1 MYERIRQR
9 LPFCIT
15 KVYEVA
21 TPRKR
26 PSTKDRSSKA
36 SLAEVTQDAVAGR
49 FKQARTS
56 LGLTQAD
63 VVRETGRSKDY
74 ISKVE
79 RGVLGL
85 SLPMLCYLH
94 SKGINLNWLISGQG
108 DERVAMIEGNRKVS
122 AKDIDEAFKVLRKAV
137 GTARI

>member
-1 MYERIRQR
+1 M
-9 LPFCIT
+9 
-15 KVYEVA
+15 A

-26 PSTKDRSSKA
+26 PSTKGRSSKE
-36 SLAEVTQDAVAGR
+36 SPAEVTQDAVAGR
-49 FKQARTS
+49 FKQARLG

-122 AKDIDEAFKVLRKAV
+122 AKDIDEAFRILRRAL
-137 GTARI
+137 RP

>member
-26 PSTKDRSSKA
+26 PSAKSRSSKA

-74 ISKVE
+74 VSKVE

-85 SLPMLCYLH
+85 SLSMLCYLH
-94 SKGINLNWLISGQG
+94 VKGINLNWLITGQG
-108 DERVAMIEGNRKVS
+108 DERVAQIEGKRNVS

-137 GTARI
+137 SS

>member
-1 MYERIRQR
+1 

-26 PSTKDRSSKA
+26 PSTKGRSSKEVP
-36 SLAEVTQDAVAGR
+36 AEVTQDAVAGR

-63 VVRETGRSKDY
+63 VVRETGRTKDY
-74 ISKVE
+74 VSKVE

-94 SKGINLNWLISGQG
+94 SKGINLNWLITGQG
-108 DERVAMIEGNRKVS
+108 EERIALIKGKGSVS

-137 GTARI
+137 GTARL